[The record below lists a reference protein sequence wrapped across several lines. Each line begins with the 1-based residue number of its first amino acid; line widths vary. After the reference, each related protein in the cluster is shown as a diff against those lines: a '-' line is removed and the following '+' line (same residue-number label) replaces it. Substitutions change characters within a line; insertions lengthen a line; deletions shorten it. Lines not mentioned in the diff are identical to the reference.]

1 MSKISQVYSNDPV
14 NPQREILVTG
24 LVEKFANISPGG
36 TIRLTAKVG
45 EPVKQNVTITPT
57 EKYPFNIK
65 KVTALNGK
73 YITFQLIPKES
84 KSMGYSL
91 VVENTKKDKGRYGD
105 TVILETD
112 SPVKPTIEIRIY
124 GDIRD
129 PNPQPSDLPNQD
141 VE

>member
-1 MSKISQVYSNDPV
+1 MSKISQVYSNDPA
-14 NPQREILVTG
+14 NPQQEIVITG
-24 LVEKFANISPGG
+24 LVEKFANINPGG
-36 TIRLTAKVG
+36 IIRLTAKVG

-112 SPVKPTIEIRIY
+112 SPVKPKIEIRIY

-129 PNPQPSDLPNQD
+129 PNPQPLDLPDQD